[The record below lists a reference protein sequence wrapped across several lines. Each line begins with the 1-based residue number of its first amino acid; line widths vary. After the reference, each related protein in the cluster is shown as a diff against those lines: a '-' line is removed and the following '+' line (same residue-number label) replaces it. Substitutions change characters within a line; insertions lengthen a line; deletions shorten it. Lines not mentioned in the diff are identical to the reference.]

1 MCSENIGLIL
11 RTSVLQNTCQ
21 WMLLACSSK
30 YANISQ
36 IVYECEKCANNKK
49 NVNIKKYTNGKNYTR
64 AKN

>member
-11 RTSVLQNTCQ
+11 RTSVLQDTCQ

-36 IVYECEKCANNKK
+36 IVYECEECEYKK
-49 NVNIKKYTNGKNYTR
+49 VYKWQKLYEGKKLNE
-64 AKN
+64 

>member
-1 MCSENIGLIL
+1 MSAENIGLIL

-36 IVYECEKCANNKK
+36 IMYECEK
-49 NVNIKKYTNGKNYTR
+49 VGK
-64 AKN
+64 